1 MDTILLIILVSLLGT
16 TLAIL
21 YLNIRSKPKSE
32 SKESEEIANLKTE
45 IVTLKDTLNNSL
57 EVIIKRINAQEAN
70 IFLIDDKNQ
79 FQLRFQSNQQS
90 LYSF

>member
-32 SKESEEIANLKTE
+32 SKESEEQLSIAKA
-45 IVTLKDTLNNSL
+45 KL
-57 EVIIKRINAQEAN
+57 EAITVS
-70 IFLIDDKNQ
+70 FYDKI
-79 FQLRFQSNQQS
+79 
-90 LYSF
+90 